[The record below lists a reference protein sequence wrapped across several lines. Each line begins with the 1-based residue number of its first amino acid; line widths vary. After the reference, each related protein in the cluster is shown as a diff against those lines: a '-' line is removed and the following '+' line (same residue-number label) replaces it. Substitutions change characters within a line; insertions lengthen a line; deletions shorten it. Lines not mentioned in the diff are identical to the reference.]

1 MNIWGMKRKRKRIK
15 KVIDRIERKY
25 YKQRRPWEV
34 KRLDELKSKNKSML
48 REIKAIRQERKKK

>member
-34 KRLDELKSKNKSML
+34 KGLDELKSKNKSML